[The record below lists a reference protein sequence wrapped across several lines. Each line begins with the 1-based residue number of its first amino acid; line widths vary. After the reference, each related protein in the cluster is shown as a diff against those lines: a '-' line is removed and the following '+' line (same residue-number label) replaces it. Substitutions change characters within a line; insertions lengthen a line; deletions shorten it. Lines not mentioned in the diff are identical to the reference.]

1 MTPAQINELAKEI
14 HVLNRKWWPENI
26 KDRNKSQILILVVSE
41 VTECMEG
48 ERKDLMDDKLPHRKM
63 AEVEMA
69 DTAIRVL
76 DVMGAFNY
84 QYVEGTDMTDNWSS
98 FDPDPACDTKEDRLF
113 AIVGLIT
120 MADRY
125 RRTSTWMSNIL
136 YLVSEYCRRYGYDL
150 WGAVREKLEYN
161 KTRYDHTDEGR
172 AAEGGKKW

>member
-1 MTPAQINELAKEI
+1 MTPTEINTLAAEI
-14 HVLNRKWWPENI
+14 HVLNRKWWPE
-26 KDRNKSQILILVVSE
+26 DVTTRNKSQICILIVSE
-41 VTECMEG
+41 ITECMEG

-113 AIVGLIT
+113 AIVGLIA

-172 AAEGGKKW
+172 AAAGGKKW

>member
-14 HVLNRKWWPENI
+14 HVLNRKRWPENI

-98 FDPDPACDTKEDRLF
+98 FDPDPACDSKEDRLF
-113 AIVGLIT
+113 AIVGLIA

-150 WGAVREKLEYN
+150 WGAIREKLEYN

-172 AAEGGKKW
+172 AAAGGKKW